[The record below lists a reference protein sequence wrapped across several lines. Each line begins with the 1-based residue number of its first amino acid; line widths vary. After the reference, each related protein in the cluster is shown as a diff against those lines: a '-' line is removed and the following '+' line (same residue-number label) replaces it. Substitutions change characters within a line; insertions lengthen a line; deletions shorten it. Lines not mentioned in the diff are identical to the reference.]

1 MKKLTLKNLKVLKLS
16 KEEKKVVKGG
26 YIEWDTSGP
35 CNRTSGP
42 YVSWCHGCEEPY

>member
-16 KEEKKVVKGG
+16 TEEKKVVKGG
-26 YIEWDTSGP
+26 YVPEWDTSVI

-42 YVSWCHGCEEPY
+42 YVSWCHGCG